1 MSEHKSMNKVI
12 HSALRRDLS
21 RFESALLTFAPGER
35 ARADQLAGAW
45 NNFSFQLHHHH
56 RDEET
61 IFWPL
66 LVELGATESLMGELE
81 AEHARMVVA
90 LDAADAAMTAFDA
103 EPGTEN
109 VAASQAALSELDG
122 VIRVHLEH
130 EERDLDPIADVNTDT
145 PQMKTAQKMV
155 RKAHKGNA
163 GTFFTWLLDGAG
175 PDDKD
180 GLRQEIPPPVLFVIT
195 RVSGREY
202 TRRIA
207 SVWA

>member
-12 HSALRRDLS
+12 HSAFRRDLS
-21 RFESALLTFAPGER
+21 RFDAVLRAFAPGDG
-35 ARADQLAGAW
+35 ARADQLASAW

-66 LVELGATESLMGELE
+66 VVEFGATESLMRELE

-90 LDAADAAMTAFDA
+90 LDAADAAMTTFGADPSA
-103 EPGTEN
+103 AH
-109 VAASQAALSELDG
+109 VAAAQAALGELDG
-122 VIRVHLEH
+122 VVNIHLEH
-130 EERDLDPIADVNTDT
+130 EERDLDPIADANTGT
-145 PQMKTAQKMV
+145 PQMKTAQKAV

-163 GTFFTWLLDGAG
+163 GTFFAWLLDGAG
-175 PDDKD
+175 SDDKD
-180 GLRQEIPPPVLFVIT
+180 GLRHEIPPPVLFVIT
-195 RVSGREY
+195 RVGGRDY

-207 SVWA
+207 TVWA